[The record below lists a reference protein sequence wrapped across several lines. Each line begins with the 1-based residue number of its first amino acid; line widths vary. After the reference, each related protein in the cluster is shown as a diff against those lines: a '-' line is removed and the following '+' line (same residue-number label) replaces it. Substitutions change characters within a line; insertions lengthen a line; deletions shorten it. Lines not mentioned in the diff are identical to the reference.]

1 MEKGNPHKRIKKD
14 FRSLSK
20 NHPTSG
26 WFFVYQEV
34 PDKQSFNNQKGK
46 IVRINQRWRRIK

>member
-14 FRSLSK
+14 FRSLNK